1 MGATLDFIA
10 NVIYTL
16 GNFIYSNPVCSVGL
30 VAVTFNLIGWVFEHV
45 KKLL

>member
-10 NVIYTL
+10 NTILTI
-16 GNFIYSNPVCSVGL
+16 GNFIYTNPVCSVGL
-30 VAVTFNLIGWVFEHV
+30 VAVTFNLIAWVFEHV